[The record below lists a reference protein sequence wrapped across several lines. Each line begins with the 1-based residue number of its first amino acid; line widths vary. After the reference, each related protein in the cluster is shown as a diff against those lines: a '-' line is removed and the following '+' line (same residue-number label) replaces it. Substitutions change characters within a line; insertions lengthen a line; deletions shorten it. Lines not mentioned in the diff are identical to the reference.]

1 MNYRHFPVIL
11 ALFASTF
18 AAPLAHAANP
28 PALVLGISPLL
39 GETETRRQYQPLCDY
54 LAVATKIP
62 CRIVTRPNFL
72 SYWETMRRGQVY
84 NLILDDA
91 HFTDYRIEKMGYTVL
106 AKIPYTVTYSLA
118 VPRAAELRDPAR
130 LVGRRIATLG
140 IPSMGA
146 ALLNSLFPQP
156 SKQPIPVE
164 VNTAGKAFALLAA
177 GKAEAAILPT
187 PLVRQEILRGAALR
201 VLLST
206 APIPDMGLSAAPDI
220 DPGLRQTLREA
231 LLNAAKSDAGR
242 KMLTELGIERFDA
255 ASATVYKGQGRI
267 LQQYWGY

>member
-1 MNYRHFPVIL
+1 MNCRHFPVIAVVFMSVL
-11 ALFASTF
+11 AATV
-18 AAPLAHAANP
+18 ARAANP
-28 PALVLGISPLL
+28 AALVLGVSPLL
-39 GETETRRQYQPLCDY
+39 GEADTHRQYQPLCDY
-54 LAVATKIP
+54 LATATTIP
-62 CRIVTRPNFL
+62 CQVVTRPNFL

-118 VPRAAELRDPAR
+118 VPRAAKISDPAR
-130 LVGRRIATLG
+130 LIGHRIATLG

-146 ALLNSLFPQP
+146 ALLNSLFPRP

-164 VNTAGKAFALLAA
+164 VNAADEAFALLAA

-206 APIPDMGLSAAPDI
+206 APIPDMGLSASPAIGPE
-220 DPGLRQTLREA
+220 LRQALRDA
-231 LLNAAKSDAGR
+231 LLNAPKTEAGR
-242 KMLTELGIERFDA
+242 KMLTTLGIERFDA

-267 LQQYWGY
+267 LEKYWGY